1 MDKQKENDLR
11 KLLITTTFEHE
22 KVGYIKDSREL
33 EGKGREG
40 RVDGEG
46 GSRLTQVGFRVAM
59 TVCQP
64 SGIVSVTRRD

>member
-40 RVDGEG
+40 RVVGEG
-46 GSRLTQVGFRVAM
+46 
-59 TVCQP
+59 
-64 SGIVSVTRRD
+64 